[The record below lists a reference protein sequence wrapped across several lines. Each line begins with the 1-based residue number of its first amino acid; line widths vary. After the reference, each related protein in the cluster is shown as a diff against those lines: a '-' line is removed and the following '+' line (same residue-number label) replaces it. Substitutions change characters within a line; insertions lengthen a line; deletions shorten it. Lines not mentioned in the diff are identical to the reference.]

1 MPRAFSRLALA
12 VCACG
17 LLAGCSSSNT
27 AQAPIATTY
36 PYTEQQRMQAAHHWE
51 VLARH
56 EVGLMMSHERL
67 QVLPLYLGEPPQG
80 SGSGSFHRGFRDLL
94 TSELVRRGARV
105 STVPEHAAQIRI
117 KVEAVK
123 HRDRAFIRPP
133 KGAFTTLALGVMVAS
148 HAYTH
153 WAEPS
158 LLLLPGALLADA
170 FSGNWTYTG
179 DDEVIITTQV
189 VENQRILYSSSNLY
203 YINAGDRR
211 HYEMPVAPS
220 APLLPMMPV
229 TDRW

>member
-27 AQAPIATTY
+27 AQAPVATTY
-36 PYTEQQRMQAAHHWE
+36 PYAEQRRMQAAHHWE
-51 VLARH
+51 VLARY
-56 EVGLMMSHERL
+56 EVEQMMGHERL
-67 QVLPLYLGEPPQG
+67 RVLPLYLGEPPY
-80 SGSGSFHRGFRDLL
+80 SSESGSFHRGFRDLM
-94 TSELVRRGARV
+94 TSELVKRGARV

-117 KVEAVK
+117 RLEAVR
-123 HRDRAFIRPP
+123 HRDRSFIRPP

-189 VENQRILYSSSNLY
+189 VESQRIVYSSSSLY
-203 YINAGDRR
+203 YINAGDRWQ
-211 HYEMPVAPS
+211 YGVPNVPS
-220 APLLPMMPV
+220 RSLLPMMPV
-229 TDRW
+229 TERW

>member
-27 AQAPIATTY
+27 AQAPVATTY
-36 PYTEQQRMQAAHHWE
+36 PYAEQQRMQAAHHWE

-56 EVGLMMSHERL
+56 EVELMMGHERL

-80 SGSGSFHRGFRDLL
+80 SGSGSFHRGFRDLM

-117 KVEAVK
+117 KVEAVR
-123 HRDRAFIRPP
+123 HGDRAFIRPP
-133 KGAFTTLALGVMVAS
+133 KGAFTTLALGVTVAS
-148 HAYTH
+148 YAYTR

-189 VENQRILYSSSNLY
+189 VENRRILYSSSSLY